1 MKNKHG
7 ILAALTILA
16 LLAGNALLLP
26 RLLAFAQALPEGEVV
41 TQPTVDATARVLLPT
56 PPEGFGVPYELK
68 FSRPLSE
75 EEQEMWNSLDSDMHS
90 LDKLRLFGETAAVTY
105 TQRAQERLL
114 EANLNGIT
122 DPDRYRQYML
132 GDYPIGDGV
141 PGTILIDLGT
151 VTVCV
156 GDEPLTREAAIPLMR
171 QVLRNADGANV
182 DGSFNRMYRDFS
194 WMEKERTQQY
204 TLSRG
209 LCDNELPRYMRLKTD
224 YMLSGLRPTTPLA
237 TSETPDG
244 GLWFDESTATLHL
257 PMRYELM
264 DDEMLRY
271 IELTDTLT
279 RQALLLKTPDMIP
292 QQKAVEIAKDWAEK
306 LFGMDVSGLSA
317 FATLE
322 DGSLFDGPG
331 ALWRVRF
338 GPEDMLVREIG
349 NDYSYEGC
357 EFQINAADGAL
368 DFAYLSRG
376 SGQVVPSNKG
386 IKQVKAD
393 LKRKAIETVQALFEG
408 GRKPKKAVIN
418 VCGYATDDDNFN
430 LDESKITSISYVV
443 SMSGGVEYEL
453 EFTTADYALFSYRY
467 WPDGCKDMG

>member
-16 LLAGNALLLP
+16 LLVGNALLLP
-26 RLLAFAQALPEGEVV
+26 KLLAFAQALPEGEVF
-41 TQPTVDATARVLLPT
+41 TQPIADTAQRIPLPE
-56 PPEGFGVPYELK
+56 PPEGFGTPYQLK
-68 FSRPLSE
+68 FSRPLSA
-75 EEQEMWNSLDSDMHS
+75 EEQKLWKALDSDMHS
-90 LDKLRLFGETAAVTY
+90 LQKLRVGNEAAVTY

-114 EANLNGIT
+114 EANLKDIVN
-122 DPDRYRQYML
+122 PDRYRRNL
-132 GDYPIGDGV
+132 LESCPVGDGA

-156 GDEPLTREAAIPLMR
+156 GNEPLTREAAMPLMR
-171 QVLRNADGANV
+171 QVFRNANGAYIDSGYNL
-182 DGSFNRMYRDFS
+182 MYRDFS
-194 WMEKERTQQY
+194 WMKEEKTPQY
-204 TLSRG
+204 ALSRS
-209 LCDNELPRYMRLKTD
+209 LCDSEWRRYMRLKTD
-224 YMLSGLRPTTPLA
+224 YLLTGLRPSTPLC

-257 PMRYELM
+257 PMQYELT
-264 DDEMLRY
+264 DDEMLHY

-279 RQALLLKTPDMIP
+279 RQALLRKTPDMIP

-306 LFGMDVSGLSA
+306 LFGMDVRSLPA

-322 DGSLFDGPG
+322 DGSVFDGPG

-349 NDYSYEGC
+349 SDYSYEGC

-376 SGQVVPSNKG
+376 SGQAVPPDKD

-393 LKRKAIETVQALFEG
+393 LKRIAIKTVQALFEG